1 MNKPEE
7 AVIYTDHALQRMLVR
22 GIAREMVEAAL
33 VSPEQTMTGYRNR
46 TLAYK
51 SFGDRRIKVIYAA
64 EDEKFVIIS
73 VMWD

>member
-7 AVIYTDHALQRMLVR
+7 AVIYTDHALQRMSVR

-46 TLAYK
+46 TLATRALAIGELKLYMPQK
-51 SFGDRRIKVIYAA
+51 MTSLLL
-64 EDEKFVIIS
+64 S
-73 VMWD
+73 L